1 MQSLQSFTTIQGLS
15 LSSKFL
21 IISVILATKILLGA
35 DQTHPKTSELNSQ
48 IAAHCLLESYS
59 ALECE
64 SQNILR
70 FRSNPSLVWNLAL
83 SSTNPLAYKESLQ
96 NPKLIDSFIFPYPLG
111 NFAKKPY
118 EDSSR
123 IRDILFF
130 THLYGANET
139 EVKQYLKPLI
149 WLDGTKILFNTQN
162 GAYEA
167 LERVRN
173 RLAKLIESNP
183 HLKVYLQNIGGT
195 FKWRKIAN
203 SHNLSAHSFG
213 IAIDINVANS
223 RYWLWDLQSHVL
235 SNPQSVATIPLEIIE
250 AFESENFIW
259 GGRWWHYDT
268 MHFEYRPEI
277 LCYAK
282 ALLDSN
288 SIPLSH

>member
-1 MQSLQSFTTIQGLS
+1 M
-15 LSSKFL
+15 SSKVL
-21 IISVILATKILLGA
+21 IIGIILATQILLGA

-48 IAAHCLLESYS
+48 IATYCLLKSYS
-59 ALECE
+59 ALEYE

-70 FRSNPSLVWNLAL
+70 FRSNQSLTWNLAL
-83 SSTNPLAYKESLQ
+83 GSTNPLAYQESLQ
-96 NPKLIDSFIFPYPLG
+96 DSKLADSFVFPYPLG
-111 NFAKKPY
+111 NFAKNPY

-123 IRDILFF
+123 IRDISLFAN
-130 THLYGANET
+130 LYGANEA
-139 EVKQYLKPLI
+139 EVKQHLKPLI
-149 WLDGTKILFNTQN
+149 WLDGTGILFNTQN
-162 GAYEA
+162 GAYAA

-183 HLKVYLQNIGGT
+183 HFKVYLQKIGGT
-195 FKWRKIAN
+195 FKWRKVAN
-203 SHNLSAHSFG
+203 SKNLSAHSFG
-213 IAIDINVANS
+213 IAIDINVAHS
-223 RYWLWDLQSHVL
+223 RYWLWDLRNQAL

-288 SIPLSH
+288 SIPPSR